1 MVGAAYV
8 CFKILGLDL
17 SAMLVSGIIV
27 IRLMVNVSLVQRA
40 VQETASSE
48 SFYWSLQATIN
59 EAREAAETF
68 TGKIVPTLNDACRF
82 KFVTFSYGVKPVLK
96 DVSLEIPAGRI
107 TTLIGE
113 SGSGKTTI
121 ADLLLGLFVV
131 DSGQITLDGVA
142 LKDVDLKRWRGMV
155 GYVPQEVLLFNSTIF
170 DNIVLGDPAISEADV
185 KRALE
190 EAGALAFVNA
200 LPDGIHAPVGE
211 SGAMLSGG
219 QRQRI
224 ALARA
229 LVHRP
234 ALLILDEATS
244 ALDPETEAE
253 ICQTVQR
260 QAGKLTVLA
269 ITHQPAWVTI
279 ADRVYR
285 VVEGSVESTDLADF
299 TPSLAFAKH

>member
-1 MVGAAYV
+1 
-8 CFKILGLDL
+8 
-17 SAMLVSGIIV
+17 
-27 IRLMVNVSLVQRA
+27 
-40 VQETASSE
+40 
-48 SFYWSLQATIN
+48 
-59 EAREAAETF
+59 
-68 TGKIVPTLNDACRF
+68 
-82 KFVTFSYGVKPVLK
+82 
-96 DVSLEIPAGRI
+96 
-107 TTLIGE
+107 
-113 SGSGKTTI
+113 
-121 ADLLLGLFVV
+121 
-131 DSGQITLDGVA
+131 
-142 LKDVDLKRWRGMV
+142 MV

-170 DNIVLGDPAISEADV
+170 ENIVLGDPAITEADV

-190 EAGALAFVNA
+190 EAGAMAFVDA

-285 VVEGSVESTDLADF
+285 VVEGSVESADLAEF

>member
-1 MVGAAYV
+1 MVAAAYV
-8 CFKILGLDL
+8 CFRILGLDL

-27 IRLMVNVSLVQRA
+27 LRLMANVSTVQRA
-40 VQETASSE
+40 IQETASSE
-48 SFYWSLQATIN
+48 SYYWSLQATIN

-68 TGKIVPTLNDACRF
+68 TGKTAPTLNDACRF
-82 KFVTFSYGVKPVLK
+82 DSVTFSYGVKPVLK
-96 DVSLEIPAGRI
+96 DVSLEIPAGRV

-121 ADLLLGLFVV
+121 ADLLLGLFVA
-131 DSGQITLDGVA
+131 DAGRITLDGVP
-142 LKDVDLKRWRGMV
+142 LDEVDLLSWRNMV
-155 GYVPQEVLLFNSTIF
+155 GYVPQEVLLFNATVF
-170 DNIVLGDPAISEADV
+170 DNIALGDPGISEADV
-185 KRALE
+185 KSALE
-190 EAGALAFVNA
+190 DAGALNFVNA
-200 LPDGIHAPVGE
+200 LPEGIRAPVGE

-253 ICQTVQR
+253 ICKTVQR

-285 VVEGSVESTDLADF
+285 VVEGSVETTDSAAF
-299 TPSLAFAKH
+299 TPTLAFAKP